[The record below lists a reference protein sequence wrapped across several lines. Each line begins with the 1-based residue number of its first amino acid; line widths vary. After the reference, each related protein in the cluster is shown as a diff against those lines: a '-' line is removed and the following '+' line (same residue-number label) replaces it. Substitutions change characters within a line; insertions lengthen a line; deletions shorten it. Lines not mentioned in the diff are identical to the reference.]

1 MSLPDVRSAT
11 TAYVHKD
18 GRRAATLTRTDR
30 GTEFTYERDY
40 LDHARVPVATTLPL
54 TEEPVVCPGRSVPAF
69 FAGLLPEGRRL
80 TALRRHLKASADDE
94 LSLLL
99 AVGQDPVGD
108 VSITPT
114 PDLLVMS
121 APRAEEHAFG
131 DLLFSDLLA
140 DHGVSDPSALAGVQD
155 KVSGRM
161 ITVPLRHD
169 GGMHLLKLTPPELPK
184 LVENEAFF
192 LRHAA
197 RLPIPVVEWELVT
210 DRSGASGLLI
220 TRFDR
225 GPGPD
230 GLTRLP
236 VEDGTQLLR
245 LYPGDK
251 YSMRTEDL
259 TEAIAASCASR
270 PLAIRSVF
278 VQAAWAWLSGNGDLH
293 GKNVSV
299 VGRSSSHGGMVQP
312 EVVVAPMYDIP
323 STIPYRDHDLALPV
337 SGTRDG
343 VTRRRLLEFA
353 EAVGLPHRAARTA
366 LDAAVTV
373 TGEMLDNIR
382 AGGSPWRG
390 KARDDVVRALDFRA
404 CQIEA

>member
-1 MSLPDVRSAT
+1 MNPPDVRDVT

-40 LDHARVPVATTLPL
+40 LDSALVPVATTLPM
-54 TEEPVVCPGRSVPAF
+54 TDAPVVTSGRSVPAF
-69 FAGLLPEGRRL
+69 FAGVLPEGRRL
-80 TALRRHLKASADDE
+80 TALRRHLKVSADDE
-94 LSLLL
+94 LSMLL

-108 VSITPT
+108 VSVTPT
-114 PDLLVMS
+114 PELPTTEVPH
-121 APRAEEHAFG
+121 AREQAFG
-131 DLLFSDLLA
+131 DILFADLLA
-140 DHGVSDPSALAGVQD
+140 DHGLSDPSALAGVQD

-169 GGMHLLKLTPPELPK
+169 GGLHLLKLTPPELPK

-197 RLPIPVVEWELVT
+197 GLPIPVVEWEVVT
-210 DRSGASGLLI
+210 DRSGASGLLV

-225 GPGPD
+225 VRGPD
-230 GLTRLP
+230 GLGRLP
-236 VEDGTQLLR
+236 VEDATQLLR

-251 YSMRTEDL
+251 YSIRTEAL
-259 TEAIAASCASR
+259 AEAVGAACASR

-278 VQAAWAWLSGNGDLH
+278 VQVVWAWLSGNGDLH

-299 VGRSSSHGGMVQP
+299 VGRATTAGGTVQP
-312 EVVVAPMYDIP
+312 ELTVAPMYDIP
-323 STIPYRDHDLALPV
+323 STIPYRDHELALPV
-337 SGTRDG
+337 GGSREG

-353 EAVGLPHRAARTA
+353 EDVGLPERAARTA
-366 LDAAVTV
+366 LVTTLTVAVK
-373 TGEMLDNIR
+373 MLADIR

-390 KARDDVVRALDFRA
+390 KARDDLVRALEVRIR
-404 CQIEA
+404 QVET